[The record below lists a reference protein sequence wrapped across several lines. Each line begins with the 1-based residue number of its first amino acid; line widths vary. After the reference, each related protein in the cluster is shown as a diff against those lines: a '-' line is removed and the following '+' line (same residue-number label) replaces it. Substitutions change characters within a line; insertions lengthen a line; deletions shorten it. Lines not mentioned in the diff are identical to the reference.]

1 MPIEQTIQE
10 RKKEEGDEIQ
20 MRRYPLKI
28 DNLADKVEQKKA
40 SKWPLDKNNK
50 ANKYPFV

>member
-10 RKKEEGDEIQ
+10 RKRKIELFGDEIQ
-20 MRRYPLKI
+20 MRRYPLKT

-40 SKWPLDKNNK
+40 SKWHLQKK
-50 ANKYPFV
+50 E